1 MTKAKVQKVFDI
13 LLTKGQTQGFLTYND
28 VLDQMAHPE
37 DDLKHLEDFFML
49 LYDKNIEIIGIEDSA
64 DEDSKIIFS
73 KKDDSSDLQK
83 KIKILRTIHA
93 NVYTDPIRSY
103 LQEIGRIPLLTAQ
116 EEIYLAIKIIEGDK
130 LSAEYLTTANLR
142 LVVSIAKKYAHRGLD
157 LLDLIQEGNMG
168 LMRAVEK
175 FDHTKGFKF
184 STYATW
190 WIRQAITRAI
200 ADQARTVRVPV
211 HMIETIN
218 QYNKAVNELQQ
229 KYQRA
234 PSDKEVAKHMKLPEE
249 KIVEIKNISQLPI
262 SLQLQIGDDKT
273 STLAEITEDKSA
285 VNPEDY
291 AEYANLKQQIEKALN
306 TLNDRERRVI
316 MLRFGLEDGVAR
328 TLEEVG
334 QEFNVTRERI
344 RQIEAKALKKLRDK
358 NAEKALLDYLK

>member
-1 MTKAKVQKVFDI
+1 MTKAKALKTFE
-13 LLTKGQTQGFLTYND
+13 LLLKKGQEQGFLTCND
-28 VLDQMAHPE
+28 VLEHMSFPE
-37 DDLKHLEDFFML
+37 DNLKLLEDFFIE
-49 LYDKNIEIIGIEDSA
+49 LYKKNIEIIGIEDVN
-64 DEDSKIIFS
+64 DEETKVMFAKQDEIN
-73 KKDDSSDLQK
+73 DLQK
-83 KIKILRTIHA
+83 KIKTLRSIHS
-93 NVYTDPIRSY
+93 NPFVDPIRSY

-116 EEIYLAIKIIEGDK
+116 EEIYLAKKIIEGDK
-130 LSAEYLTTANLR
+130 KSSEYLTTANLR
-142 LVVSIAKKYAHRGLD
+142 LVVSIAKKYSNRGLD

-218 QYNKAVNELQQ
+218 QYNKAMNELQQ
-229 KYQRA
+229 KFQRA
-234 PSDKEVAKHMKLPEE
+234 PSEKEIAKYMKITEE
-249 KIVEIKNISQLPI
+249 KVVEIKTISQLPV
-262 SLQLQIGDDKT
+262 SLQLQIGDDKNT
-273 STLAEITEDKSA
+273 SLSEITEDKNA
-285 VNPEDY
+285 VNPEEY
-291 AEYANLKQQIEKALN
+291 AEYANLKQQIEKALE

-316 MLRFGLEDGVAR
+316 MLRFGTKDGVSR

-358 NAEKALLDYLK
+358 NSEKALLDYLR